1 MGHYVYI
8 LWSESLGRYYCVE
21 SKDVDNRLL
30 VHNKG
35 GNKYTTKGIP
45 WKLQEVF
52 EVSNRSE
59 ARKLENKIKKRGIKR
74 FLEDR

>member
-8 LWSESLGRYYCVE
+8 LWSESLGRYYCGE

>member
-8 LWSESLGRYYCVE
+8 LWSESLGRYYCGE

-45 WKLQEVF
+45 WELQEVF